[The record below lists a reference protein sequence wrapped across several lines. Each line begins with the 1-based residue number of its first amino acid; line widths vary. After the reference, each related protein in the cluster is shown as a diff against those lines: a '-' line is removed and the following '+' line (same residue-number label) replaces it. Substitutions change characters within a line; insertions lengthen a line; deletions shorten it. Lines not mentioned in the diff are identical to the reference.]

1 MMSDVESRFSDHP
14 VRWRFAPQDGFSQL
28 QEHQRLLFIHA
39 LPGMLVWPGLL
50 FGLAILFQIL
60 SQGAWALIDGK
71 TLGLTIETAQF
82 AGSAVAYAV
91 LALLMWHHFG
101 IYAAH
106 RAAFSVV
113 PRQPRD
119 YLAGLLVLVFMLTI
133 ASPLTLWFHHL
144 AMLDPSLTLAGGAE
158 LEDVSNVDDF
168 VGNGAALWAIV
179 LLTMVAAPLVEE
191 ILFRG
196 WMLPMLIARGVPG
209 LFAVLISAAAF
220 GLIHIGQGLMVM
232 TSTALLGVALGVA
245 RLLTGRVAAP
255 VLGHIANN
263 AWAVFAIPLL
273 TGMQPG

>member
-1 MMSDVESRFSDHP
+1 MMNDPASRISGNS
-14 VRWRFAPQDGFSQL
+14 VRWPFAARDGFSDL
-28 QEHQRLLFIHA
+28 QEHQRLLFIHS

-50 FGLAILFQIL
+50 FGLAIAFQIL

-71 TLGLTIETAQF
+71 TLGLTMETAQF

-106 RAAFSVV
+106 RAAFSVI
-113 PRQPRD
+113 PLRLQD

-133 ASPLTLWFHHL
+133 GSPLTLWFHQI
-144 AMLDPSLTLAGGAE
+144 AMLDPGLTLAGGAE

-168 VGNGAALWAIV
+168 VSNGAALWAII
-179 LLTMVAAPLVEE
+179 LLTMLAAPIVEE
-191 ILFRG
+191 VLFRG

-245 RLLTGRVAAP
+245 RLVSGRVAAP

-263 AWAVFAIPLL
+263 AWAVFAIPVL

>member
-1 MMSDVESRFSDHP
+1 MMNDPASRISGNS
-14 VRWRFAPQDGFSQL
+14 VRWPFAARDGFSDL
-28 QEHQRLLFIHA
+28 QEHQRLLFIHS

-50 FGLAILFQIL
+50 FGLAIVFQIL

-71 TLGLTIETAQF
+71 ALGLTMETAQF
-82 AGSAVAYAV
+82 AGSAVAYGV

-106 RAAFSVV
+106 RAAFSVM
-113 PRQPRD
+113 PLRPGD
-119 YLAGLLVLVFMLTI
+119 FLAGLLILVFMLTI
-133 ASPLTLWFHHL
+133 ASPLTLWFHQV
-144 AMLDPSLTLAGGAE
+144 AMLDPGLTLAGGAE

-168 VGNGAALWAIV
+168 IGNGAALWAII
-179 LLTMVAAPLVEE
+179 LLTLLAAPIVEE
-191 ILFRG
+191 VLFRG
-196 WMLPMLIARGVPG
+196 WMLPMLVARGVPG

-245 RLLTGRVAAP
+245 RLVSGRVAAP

-263 AWAVFAIPLL
+263 AWAVFAIPVL

>member
-1 MMSDVESRFSDHP
+1 MNDSASRISRNS
-14 VRWRFAPQDGFSQL
+14 VRWPFAAQDGFSEL
-28 QEHQRLLFIHA
+28 HEHQRLLFIHS

-71 TLGLTIETAQF
+71 TLGLTMETAQF
-82 AGSAVAYAV
+82 AGSTVAYAV

-106 RAAFSVV
+106 RAAFSVI
-113 PRQPRD
+113 PLRLHD
-119 YLAGLLVLVFMLTI
+119 YLAGLLILVFMLTI
-133 ASPLTLWFHHL
+133 GSPLTLWFHQI
-144 AMLDPSLTLAGGAE
+144 AMLDPGLTLAGGAE

-168 VGNGAALWAIV
+168 VSNGAALWAII
-179 LLTMVAAPLVEE
+179 LLTMLAAPIVEE
-191 ILFRG
+191 VLFRG

-245 RLLTGRVAAP
+245 RLVTGRVAAP